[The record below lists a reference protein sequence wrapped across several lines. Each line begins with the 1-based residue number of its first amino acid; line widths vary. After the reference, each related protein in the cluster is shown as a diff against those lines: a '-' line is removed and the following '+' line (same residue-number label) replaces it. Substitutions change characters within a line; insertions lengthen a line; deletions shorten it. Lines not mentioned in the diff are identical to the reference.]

1 MNYPDDRTLNNPGGD
16 DRALGREPAAMVLIS
31 LETPP
36 ADRKVR
42 VGQMV
47 TAPSVQASNIIRDA
61 HELLI
66 NIFGGRMRRYEAL
79 LESTVERGL
88 LRFREQLVAEGYDG
102 ALGVRFSH
110 PKIVDGGAEIIVYGT
125 GFNFVDD

>member
-1 MNYPDDRTLNNPGGD
+1 MTEAVETLPSGKSPDK
-16 DRALGREPAAMVLIS
+16 MVLIS

-36 ADRKVR
+36 SNRSVE
-42 VGQMV
+42 VGEMV
-47 TAPSVQASNIIRDA
+47 TAATVQASNIIRDA

-66 NIFGGRMRRYEAL
+66 NIFGGRMRRYETL
-79 LESTVERGL
+79 LEATVERGL
-88 LRFREQLVAEGYDG
+88 ERFRIELAQRGYDG

-125 GFNFVDD
+125 GFRFTE

>member
-1 MNYPDDRTLNNPGGD
+1 MDN
-16 DRALGREPAAMVLIS
+16 ALTRSAEAPAKKIVLLS

-36 ADRKVR
+36 PGRPIEI
-42 VGQMV
+42 GELV
-47 TAPSVQASNIIRDA
+47 TTASVQASNIIRDA

-66 NIFGGRMRRYEAL
+66 NIFGGRMRRYEGL
-79 LESTVERGL
+79 LESTLERGIG
-88 LRFREQLVAEGYDG
+88 RFREELVAQGYDG

-125 GFNFVDD
+125 GFRYIDP

>member
-1 MNYPDDRTLNNPGGD
+1 MSD
-16 DRALGREPAAMVLIS
+16 ALTARPKQPAEMVLIS

-36 ADRKVR
+36 
-42 VGQMV
+42 VGRSIEIGELV
-47 TAPSVQASNIIRDA
+47 TVPAVEASNIIKDA

-66 NIFGGRMRRYEAL
+66 NIFGGRMQRYEKL
-79 LESTVERGL
+79 LEATLERGL
-88 LRFREQLVAEGYDG
+88 TRFREALAADGYDG

-125 GFNFVDD
+125 GFRFTDA

>member
-1 MNYPDDRTLNNPGGD
+1 M
-16 DRALGREPAAMVLIS
+16 LIS

-36 ADRKVR
+36 PGRDIEL
-42 VGQMV
+42 GELV
-47 TAPSVQASNIIRDA
+47 TAPSVQASNIVRDA

-66 NIFGGRMRRYEAL
+66 NIFGGRMRRYEGL
-79 LESTVERGL
+79 LESTLERGL
-88 LRFREQLVAEGYDG
+88 RRFREELAARGYDG

-125 GFNFVDD
+125 GFRFVDS